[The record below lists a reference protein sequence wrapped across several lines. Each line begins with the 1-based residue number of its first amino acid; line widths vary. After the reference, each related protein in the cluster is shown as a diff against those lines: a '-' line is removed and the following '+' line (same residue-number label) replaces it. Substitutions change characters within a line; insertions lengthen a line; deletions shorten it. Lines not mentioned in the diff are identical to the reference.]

1 MRKNCFAKVLFLLLT
16 ASLAAASA
24 QSSNFARGEELFLQ
38 NKPEE
43 AVTYLK
49 KAYSKKE
56 NPKVYEYL
64 SLSYFQLG
72 MYEEGIAVVNAG
84 MKVSGTDKKL
94 LAFNAGNAAF
104 LAGKYEAAENW
115 YTTAIMADGSYSS
128 PVINRA
134 NTRIYEGKIAD
145 ARTDYMRFL
154 ELEPNDY
161 RRPEIEEILKEIDN
175 QIAQEEERE
184 RARLAEE
191 KRIAEEEARL
201 AEEQKRE
208 DAFAFERTEVEL
220 DSDLRLRRRRT
231 PKPYVSQNRLFTF
244 VDPDKANAPEIIDT
258 TDVSPMPEEPI
269 TLETVPLD
277 DGPEA
282 VDAGEPL
289 SDDAGQIVD
298 AAVRQADKA
307 AKKNRSE
314 VRDYKEEKPKKR
326 AYSLPPIDCLAAPD
340 FTRSSDLANEIKTTS
355 KKLVD
360 TLKSFGVEP
369 FDVGNKHW

>member
-16 ASLAAASA
+16 ASLSAASA

-145 ARTDYMRFL
+145 ARTDYIRFL

-201 AEEQKRE
+201 AEEQR
-208 DAFAFERTEVEL
+208 
-220 DSDLRLRRRRT
+220 
-231 PKPYVSQNRLFTF
+231 
-244 VDPDKANAPEIIDT
+244 KA
-258 TDVSPMPEEPI
+258 EE
-269 TLETVPLD
+269 
-277 DGPEA
+277 A
-282 VDAGEPL
+282 
-289 SDDAGQIVD
+289 
-298 AAVRQADKA
+298 RQAELERQWAEQEAERKRLAEEEAERKRKLLEEVA
-307 AKKNRSE
+307 ASLQDAETTNMSAGAE
-314 VRDYKEEKPKKR
+314 DTIDYGYETE
-326 AYSLPPIDCLAAPD
+326 L
-340 FTRSSDLANEIKTTS
+340 E
-355 KKLVD
+355 
-360 TLKSFGVEP
+360 
-369 FDVGNKHW
+369 